1 MSILVTGAAGF
12 IGHEVCLKL
21 LQQDEHVIGI
31 DNLNDYYEVKLKQD
45 RLQRLQHHNFQFH
58 QRDICEHDWLL
69 ELFAVEDIQLVVHL
83 AAQAG
88 VRYSITNPWAYNH
101 SNLDGFLSIL
111 ECCRSHS
118 VQHLLYASSS
128 SVYGSNEELPSA
140 ETSETNLPMSLYAA
154 TKKANELMAHA
165 YANLYRIPSTGLRF
179 FTVYGPWGRPDM
191 AFFSFT
197 QKILNGE
204 PIEVFNYGKHTR
216 DFTYVDDIIEGI
228 LRIMRRPPDDSNT
241 AQPPHRIFNIGNSQ
255 SVELM
260 DYIAAL
266 EKAIGKKAE
275 LIMKPLQKGDVMDT
289 LADVSALDEAVGFK
303 PSTPVDT
310 GIARFVDWYKSYY
323 GVSACGES
331 A

>member
-21 LQQDEHVIGI
+21 LQQGEHVIGV
-31 DNLNDYYEVKLKQD
+31 DNINSYYDVQLKQD
-45 RLQRLQHHNFQFH
+45 RLQRLQHDNFQFH
-58 QRDICEHDWLL
+58 ERDICEHDWLMG
-69 ELFAVEDIQLVVHL
+69 LFSDQNIQQVVHL

-88 VRYSITNPWAYNH
+88 VRYSITNPWDYNH

-111 ECCRSHS
+111 ECCRAHP
-118 VQHLLYASSS
+118 VEHLLYASSS
-128 SVYGSNEELPSA
+128 SVYGSSGELPSVESA
-140 ETSETNLPMSLYAA
+140 ETNKPMSLYAA

-165 YANLYRIPSTGLRF
+165 YANLYRIPTTGLRF

-197 QKILNGE
+197 EKILKDE

-216 DFTYVDDIIEGI
+216 DFTFVDDIIEGI
-228 LRIMRRPPDDSNT
+228 LRVLKQAPEAAETTPTRV
-241 AQPPHRIFNIGNSQ
+241 FNIGNSQ

-266 EKAIGKKAE
+266 EKALDKKAQ

-289 LADVSALDEAVGFK
+289 LADVSALDAAVGFK
-303 PSTPVDT
+303 PCTPVDV

-323 GVSACGES
+323 GAT